1 MVKYNIFNRILISI
15 LIAILLL
22 TGCSVSD
29 NKYKAVYFT
38 TEDSSF
44 ISTNELK
51 EHNVL
56 ELNSLEELKSK
67 VDELDYKVGIFIDK
81 SVLDDEIITKSLNT
95 WLLKQKNYP
104 IIVVGYGNPTYV
116 YFKKLVFAD
125 EQYIPNFDDETYEKF
140 RKQKGYSFAYIGNS
154 GKIYGKGYKEEI
166 NIDKMLNLV
175 NQALKGEKFV
185 EKMMER

>member
-1 MVKYNIFNRILISI
+1 MVKYRIFNRILISI
-15 LIAILLL
+15 LIAILIL

-67 VDELDYKVGIFIDK
+67 VDELDYKMGIFIDK

-104 IIVVGYGNPTYV
+104 IIV
-116 YFKKLVFAD
+116 A
-125 EQYIPNFDDETYEKF
+125 
-140 RKQKGYSFAYIGNS
+140 
-154 GKIYGKGYKEEI
+154 
-166 NIDKMLNLV
+166 
-175 NQALKGEKFV
+175 
-185 EKMMER
+185 